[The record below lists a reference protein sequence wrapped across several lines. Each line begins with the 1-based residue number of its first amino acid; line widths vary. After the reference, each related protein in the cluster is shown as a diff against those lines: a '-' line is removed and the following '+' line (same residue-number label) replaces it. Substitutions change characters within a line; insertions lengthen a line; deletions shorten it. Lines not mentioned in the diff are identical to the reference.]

1 MALLKIK
8 NGSNEWEILPTMTGL
23 SAYEIAV
30 KNGYSGT
37 EAQWLTSLV
46 GATGTSISSIT
57 KTSTS
62 GVVDTY
68 TIKFSDNTS
77 TTYIITN
84 GKNAYSPK
92 IQDGNW
98 WVFDDSTGSYVDSG
112 TSVSSSYDLT
122 KAKIEAVLTGD
133 ITSHNHDNEYD
144 AKGAAS
150 TAKSEVIGTTSDTS
164 TTTTIYGNK
173 KYVDEQVAG
182 KANVSHTHTKSQI
195 TDFPTSLPASDVYS
209 WAKAST
215 KPSYSQSEISNDDY
229 TVKDAS
235 YVHTDSNFTATEKTK
250 LSEIA
255 EKAQVNV
262 IESVQVN
269 GTALSIASKTV
280 NVAVPTAVST
290 LTNDSNYQT
299 ATQVTTSINNA
310 TASLASTSYV
320 DGKVSSVYK
329 PAGSSTFA
337 NLPTPSSSILGY
349 VYNVTDSFTSTSS
362 FVEGSGN
369 TYPAGTNVVVV
380 LNGTS
385 YLFDVLAGF
394 VDLSNYASKSVATT
408 SANGLMSSSDKT
420 KLDSGVGTSL
430 GVSGTSVS
438 LKNSA
443 GTAISTITTQ
453 DTTYSAGTGISF
465 NGTTINHSNSVTAG
479 TASGTNAAVAFGGAI
494 SIPSITYDAQGHIK
508 SVSTTSATLPANPN
522 TDTLVTQTLSTTS
535 SEYPLVLSSSVTTG
549 TRTTLFGTKITANPS
564 TGYLTATGFNGN
576 AATATKLY
584 TARTVGLSGVTAT
597 AQSFD
602 GSANIT
608 IPITAVPSSLLS
620 GTASINTTGSAA
632 TLTTARTIAISGGAT
647 GTATSFDGS
656 ANISIPVTSLDATK
670 LTGTASIN
678 ITGTATKA
686 TQDASGNVITST
698 YIPIVSN
705 LTAQTSGLYKIAT
718 NSNGIVISTAAV
730 AKSDITA
737 LGIPA
742 QDTTYSVATT
752 STDGLLSSSDKTKL
766 DNLITSGTT
775 DLTAGTSSLE
785 TGKVYLVYE

>member
-1 MALLKIK
+1 
-8 NGSNEWEILPTMTGL
+8 
-23 SAYEIAV
+23 
-30 KNGYSGT
+30 
-37 EAQWLTSLV
+37 
-46 GATGTSISSIT
+46 
-57 KTSTS
+57 
-62 GVVDTY
+62 
-68 TIKFSDNTS
+68 
-77 TTYIITN
+77 
-84 GKNAYSPK
+84 
-92 IQDGNW
+92 
-98 WVFDDSTGSYVDSG
+98 
-112 TSVSSSYDLT
+112 
-122 KAKIEAVLTGD
+122 
-133 ITSHNHDNEYD
+133 
-144 AKGAAS
+144 
-150 TAKSEVIGTTSDTS
+150 
-164 TTTTIYGNK
+164 
-173 KYVDEQVAG
+173 
-182 KANVSHTHTKSQI
+182 
-195 TDFPTSLPASDVYS
+195 
-209 WAKAST
+209 
-215 KPSYSQSEISNDDY
+215 
-229 TVKDAS
+229 
-235 YVHTDSNFTATEKTK
+235 
-250 LSEIA
+250 
-255 EKAQVNV
+255 
-262 IESVQVN
+262 
-269 GTALSIASKTV
+269 
-280 NVAVPTAVST
+280 
-290 LTNDSNYQT
+290 
-299 ATQVTTSINNA
+299 
-310 TASLASTSYV
+310 
-320 DGKVSSVYK
+320 
-329 PAGSSTFA
+329 
-337 NLPTPSSSILGY
+337 
-349 VYNVTDSFTSTSS
+349 
-362 FVEGSGN
+362 
-369 TYPAGTNVVVV
+369 
-380 LNGTS
+380 
-385 YLFDVLAGF
+385 
-394 VDLSNYASKSVATT
+394 
-408 SANGLMSSSDKT
+408 MSSSDKT

-465 NGTTINHSNSVTAG
+465 SGTTINHSNSITAG

-670 LTGTASIN
+670 LTGTASID

-766 DNLITSGTT
+766 DNLITAGTS
-775 DLTAGTSSLE
+775 DLTAGSSALAS
-785 TGKVYLVYE
+785 GRVYLMYE